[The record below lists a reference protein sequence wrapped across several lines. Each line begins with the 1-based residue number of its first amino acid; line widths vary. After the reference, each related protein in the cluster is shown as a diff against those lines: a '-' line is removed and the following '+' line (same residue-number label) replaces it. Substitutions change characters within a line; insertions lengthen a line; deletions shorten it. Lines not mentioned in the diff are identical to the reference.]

1 MKVLLGAFAYSPI
14 LGSECGVGWHW
25 SRSIAKKHDVTVLT
39 HAWFKP
45 DVEAALAADPEPN
58 LKVEYF
64 HAEPFWTSFKR
75 SHLDSQLYIM
85 YWQYKVRKFAKQLH
99 QQHRYELVHHLT
111 LGTIRYP
118 SWLGFLGAPYIAGP
132 LGGGERAPM
141 RFFRG
146 LPWRARLY
154 EVLRDIVLF
163 SFQVDP
169 FAQAALAKAKLIFC
183 RTGETVA
190 AIPRY
195 MRHKAVLAHE
205 VAAPPVKPRVGPV
218 PKQPRTKLLYA
229 GRLTTFKGL
238 HLAIPAMAKAFQSGA
253 DIELIIIGEGELL
266 PYLHKLAEKC
276 KISERLTFVPRVP
289 QQELYALYQTA
300 DAFLFSSLHD
310 SGGTVVMESMSRG
323 LPVLCLDLGAP
334 HYFIDDSCGRV
345 VKTQGVSQAE
355 VINRLAQAICE
366 FHETS
371 QETRQSM
378 HDEAIRR
385 AARMTWDDQVNVVY
399 SKV

>member
-14 LGSECGVGWHW
+14 LGSECGIGWHW
-25 SRSIAKKHDVTVLT
+25 SRSIAKKHDVTVLA

-45 DVEAALAADPEPN
+45 DVEAALAADPVPN

-64 HAEPFWTSFKR
+64 HVDPFWTSFKR
-75 SHLDSQLYIM
+75 SHLDSQLYIL
-85 YWQYKVRKFAKQLH
+85 YWQYKVTKFAKQLH
-99 QQHRYELVHHLT
+99 RQHQYDLVHHLT
-111 LGTIRYP
+111 HGTIRYP

-132 LGGGERAPM
+132 VGGGERAPM
-141 RFFRG
+141 RFYRG

-169 FAQAALAKAKLIFC
+169 FAQVALAKAKIIFC
-183 RTGETVA
+183 RTGETIA

-195 MRHKAVLAHE
+195 MRHKTVLAHE
-205 VAAPPVKPRVGPV
+205 VAAPPVKPRIGPV
-218 PKQPRTKLLYA
+218 PKKPRTTLLYA

-238 HLAIPAMAKAFQSGA
+238 HLAIPAMAEAFRKGA
-253 DIELIIIGEGELL
+253 DIELIIIGEGELS
-266 PYLHKLAEKC
+266 PYLHELAEKC

-310 SGGTVVMESMSRG
+310 SGANVVVESMSRG
-323 LPVLCLDLGAP
+323 LPVLCLDLGVP
-334 HYFIDDSCGRV
+334 RYFIDESCGRV

-355 VINRLAQAICE
+355 VISRLAQAICE

-371 QETRQSM
+371 QATRQSM

-399 SKV
+399 SRV